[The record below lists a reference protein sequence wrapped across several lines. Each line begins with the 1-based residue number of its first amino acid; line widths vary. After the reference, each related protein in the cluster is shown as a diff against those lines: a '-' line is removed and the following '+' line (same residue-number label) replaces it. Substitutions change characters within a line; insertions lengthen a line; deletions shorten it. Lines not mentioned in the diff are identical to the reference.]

1 MGLGG
6 AIWGCGAK
14 LVGVAAP
21 VQDEIATTEI
31 AAAGR
36 VEEAGALQRVFGALA
51 ANPHYRSYWLGNQA
65 NTLVFQMQQVANGY
79 LAFTLTGSAAAL
91 GLVAFAQSLP
101 MLVFSPLGGV
111 LADRI
116 QKRRLL
122 LWVQALQC
130 AISVVIGVLVAI
142 DRIEYWHLLVSAAVQ
157 GVSFAVIMPTRQ
169 SWIPQLVPRHDLT
182 SALALN
188 NAGMNA
194 SRVLGPSLAGV
205 LIAVPWFGVRGVY
218 FLRVL
223 AFAWVLFTLLQ
234 IPILGEPEARRATSG
249 GMERLRDLGVQLTSG
264 LRYIWRYET
273 LLSLFIF
280 AVVTMLLGQSYQQ
293 LLPAYAL
300 GVFDVGAEGQ
310 GVMQAVVGVGALMG
324 SLTMAYLSR
333 NPNRARI
340 QAYTGTALGLALMLF
355 GLCAAFQWFMVSLVA
370 LFLVGLTLDF
380 NATINQ
386 TLIMLN
392 TDRALYGR
400 VMSVYMMTFALSGF
414 SASAAGYLMDRVG
427 GAATMLS
434 QGLVLAVF
442 VVLMATFNKG
452 YRSIRDSIT

>member
-1 MGLGG
+1 M
-6 AIWGCGAK
+6 AAR
-14 LVGVAAP
+14 VTSGVAPA
-21 VQDEIATTEI
+21 VE
-31 AAAGR
+31 R
-36 VEEAGALQRVFGALA
+36 VGALRRVFGALGD
-51 ANPHYRSYWLGNQA
+51 NPHYRLYWFGNQA
-65 NTLVFQMQQVANGY
+65 NTLVMQMQQVANGY
-79 LAFTLTGSAAAL
+79 LAFTLTGSATAL

-101 MLVFSPLGGV
+101 MLLFAPVGGV

-116 QKRRLL
+116 QKRKLL
-122 LWVQALQC
+122 LWIQALQC
-130 AISVVIGVLVAI
+130 LISVIIGVLVAT
-142 DRIEYWHLLVSAAVQ
+142 DRIEYWHLLVSASIQ
-157 GVSFAVIMPTRQ
+157 GMSFAVMMPTRQ
-169 SWIPQLVPRHDLT
+169 SWIPQLVPRQDLT

-194 SRVLGPSLAGV
+194 SRIIGPSLAGV
-205 LIAVPWFGVRGVY
+205 LIAVPWFGVKGVY

-223 AFAWVLFTLLQ
+223 AFGWVLFTLLQ
-234 IPILGEPEARRATSG
+234 IPVLGQPEARSTSAS
-249 GMERLRDLGVQLTSG
+249 GMERLRNLAPQLTSG
-264 LRYIWRYET
+264 VRYIWRHET

-310 GVMQAVVGVGALMG
+310 GIMQAVVGVGALVG

-333 NPNRARI
+333 NPNRAKI
-340 QAYTGTALGLALMLF
+340 QAYSGTALGGALMLF
-355 GLCAAFQWFMVSLVA
+355 GLCAAFHQFLVALVA

-414 SASAAGYLMDRVG
+414 SASAAGYLMDNVG
-427 GAATMLS
+427 GAVTMLS
-434 QGLVLAVF
+434 QGMVLAVF
-442 VVLMATFNKG
+442 VVLMATLNTG
-452 YRSIRDSIT
+452 YRSIRNSVS

>member
-1 MGLGG
+1 
-6 AIWGCGAK
+6 
-14 LVGVAAP
+14 VAAP
-21 VQDEIATTEI
+21 VQTEI
-31 AAAGR
+31 AAEPP
-36 VEEAGALQRVFGALA
+36 VEEAGALQRVFGALG
-51 ANPHYRSYWLGNQA
+51 ANPHYRSYWMGNQA

-101 MLVFSPLGGV
+101 MLLFSPVGGV

-116 QKRRLL
+116 QKRKLL
-122 LWVQALQC
+122 LWIQALQC
-130 AISVVIGVLVAI
+130 AISIAIGVLVAL
-142 DRIEYWHLLVSAAVQ
+142 DRIEYWHLLVSAAIQ
-157 GVSFAVIMPTRQ
+157 GMSFAVMMPTRQ

-234 IPILGEPEARRATSG
+234 IPILGEPEARRTTSG
-249 GMERLRDLGVQLTSG
+249 GIERLRDLGMQLTSG
-264 LRYIWRYET
+264 LRYIWRHET

-310 GVMQAVVGVGALMG
+310 GVMQAVVGIGALVG

-355 GLCAAFQWFMVSLVA
+355 GLCAAFQQFFISLIA

-392 TDRALYGR
+392 ADRALYGR

-414 SASAAGYLMDRVG
+414 SASAAGYLMDQVG

-434 QGLVLAVF
+434 QGFVLAVF
-442 VVLMATFNKG
+442 VVLMATFNQG

>member
-1 MGLGG
+1 M
-6 AIWGCGAK
+6 
-14 LVGVAAP
+14 AAP
-21 VQDEIATTEI
+21 VKAE
-31 AAAGR
+31 AAAAPG
-36 VEEAGALQRVFGALA
+36 EDAGALQRVFGALS

-65 NTLVFQMQQVANGY
+65 NTLVMQMQMVANGY

-91 GLVAFAQSLP
+91 GLAAFAQSLP

-122 LWVQALQC
+122 LWIQALQC
-130 AISVVIGVLVAI
+130 LISIVIGVLVAI
-142 DRIEYWHLLVSAAVQ
+142 DRIEYWHLLVSAAIQ
-157 GVSFAVIMPTRQ
+157 GMSFAVMMPTRQ

-234 IPILGEPEARRATSG
+234 IPILGEPEARRITSG
-249 GMERLRDLGVQLTSG
+249 GIERLRDLGGQLTSG
-264 LRYIWRYET
+264 LRYIWRHET
-273 LLSLFIF
+273 LRSLFIF

-310 GVMQAVVGVGALMG
+310 GVMQAVVGIGALVG
-324 SLTMAYLSR
+324 SLTMAYLSQ
-333 NPNRARI
+333 NPNRAKI
-340 QAYTGTALGLALMLF
+340 QAYTGTGLGLALMLF
-355 GLCAAFQWFMVSLVA
+355 GLCAAFQQFCIPLIA

-392 TDRALYGR
+392 ADRALYGR

-414 SASAAGYLMDRVG
+414 SASAAGYLMDQVG
-427 GAATMLS
+427 GAATMLA

-452 YRSIRDSIT
+452 YRSIHDSIS